1 MGQSEEVTARPEV
14 PGWWI
19 LHVDMDSFLAS
30 VEVRRR
36 PELRGRPVVVGGDGD
51 PTRPRQVVATASYE
65 ARAYGVR
72 SGMPMQHAL
81 RKCPD
86 AVFLPSD
93 HPAYDAASR
102 EVMEVLRSFGSF
114 GYPVEVWGWDE
125 AFLGARHDV
134 PEKLARAVRT
144 AVQDRTDLT
153 CAVGI
158 GDTKER
164 AKMATRC
171 AKAAPER
178 VYRLDST
185 NWMSTM
191 GARDVVELWGVGKRT
206 AARLGVHGLRTVTDL
221 ALADREDLAAWF
233 GPTIGPRLRILARG
247 GDSRT
252 ITTKPW
258 LARSR
263 SRQVTFPSDLTDTAV
278 IADQVA
284 AMARELTAEV
294 RADHRQVTHVG
305 VTVRTRT
312 FFTQVKTGKLP
323 EVTTD
328 PDIVEAGARRVLS
341 RFEISRPVR
350 LLGVRLDLRL

>member
-1 MGQSEEVTARPEV
+1 
-14 PGWWI
+14 
-19 LHVDMDSFLAS
+19 
-30 VEVRRR
+30 
-36 PELRGRPVVVGGDGD
+36 
-51 PTRPRQVVATASYE
+51 
-65 ARAYGVR
+65 
-72 SGMPMQHAL
+72 MPMQHAL

-93 HPAYDAASR
+93 HPAYDAASA
-102 EVMEVLRSFGSF
+102 EVMEVLRSFGH
-114 GYPVEVWGWDE
+114 PVEVWGWDE
-125 AFLGARHDV
+125 AFLGARHYV
-134 PEKLARAVRT
+134 PEELARAVRT

-171 AKAAPER
+171 AKTAPER

-191 GARDVVELWGVGKRT
+191 GDRDVVDLWGIGKRT

-233 GPTIGPRLRILARG
+233 GPTIGPRLRMLARG
-247 GDSRT
+247 GGSRT
-252 ITTKPW
+252 ITTAPW
-258 LARSR
+258 LARSK

-294 RADHRQVTHVG
+294 RADHRQVMHVG

-350 LLGVRLDLRL
+350 LLGVRLDLASITTSRT